1 MEAGAGIGGRPQK
14 GEAVAMMWWFGGN
27 WMWWQAT
34 LGWVGMIVFLG
45 LLIWG
50 IYALVRST
58 GRRPE
63 GGDHGGDA
71 GRILD
76 ERLARGEID
85 AEEYRRLRDLMRSD
99 RAQAR

>member
-1 MEAGAGIGGRPQK
+1 
-14 GEAVAMMWWFGGN
+14 MMWWFGGN

-34 LGWVGMIVFLG
+34 LGWVGTIVILG

-50 IYALVRST
+50 ISALVRSAA
-58 GRRPE
+58 RRPE
-63 GGDHGGDA
+63 TGEHGSDA

-85 AEEYRRLRDLMRSD
+85 ADEYRRLRDVMRSG
-99 RAQAR
+99 RAQVR

>member
-1 MEAGAGIGGRPQK
+1 
-14 GEAVAMMWWFGGN
+14 MMWWYGGS

-45 LLIWG
+45 LLVWG
-50 IYALVRST
+50 IYALARSIA
-58 GRRPE
+58 RRPE
-63 GGDHGGDA
+63 NEEHGSDA

-85 AEEYRRLRDLMRSD
+85 ADEYRRLRDLMRSD
-99 RAQAR
+99 RAQTR